1 MQMTTLID
9 DVNAKLEAYQTK
21 LNENVEKLER
31 AFTLDVN
38 PDRER
43 FKEEVYP
50 ILLEIDNKVLFVR
63 KNVKNSLKNS
73 ILRKQVSEN
82 IIEIGK
88 LILKTRDIFQS
99 FKDYSSELLAIVISN
114 CYQISIETSF
124 LLSWM
129 IINSEEE
136 CNKQGLLNAIE
147 NSLNLIDYSLNK
159 DLENIFS
166 LTIDDSFENYILHS
180 INISEKINFAH
191 QEITNSPNFS
201 VIDTLNIEKLNKIK
215 IYREK
220 VKYFLKKVLDYKKN
234 RTQEDIS
241 IKIVKSSWNQYI
253 GLINALGD
261 ISWCRISYFDKV
273 LELMC
278 PGIKHENINRSIDA
292 LIVAYCDNKEID
304 YVLLGS
310 TTAKKEKE
318 KKGKEPDSGYVFG
331 DGNEI
336 PDLAVEINFTSGSIE
351 DLSIYKKLGVKEVW
365 IWDKKDV
372 LTFYV
377 LINDEY
383 KTTNKSFFLQDIT
396 TEIIH
401 KYTSLIML
409 NMKKTRLYKKEF
421 IAEINQD
428 TPESSF

>member
-136 CNKQGLLNAIE
+136 CNKQGLLNAIK

-166 LTIDDSFENYILHS
+166 L
-180 INISEKINFAH
+180 
-191 QEITNSPNFS
+191 
-201 VIDTLNIEKLNKIK
+201 
-215 IYREK
+215 IY
-220 VKYFLKKVLDYKKN
+220 F
-234 RTQEDIS
+234 THH
-241 IKIVKSSWNQYI
+241 
-253 GLINALGD
+253 A
-261 ISWCRISYFDKV
+261 
-273 LELMC
+273 
-278 PGIKHENINRSIDA
+278 KHEKNQIIQKR
-292 LIVAYCDNKEID
+292 VYC
-304 YVLLGS
+304 
-310 TTAKKEKE
+310 
-318 KKGKEPDSGYVFG
+318 
-331 DGNEI
+331 
-336 PDLAVEINFTSGSIE
+336 
-351 DLSIYKKLGVKEVW
+351 
-365 IWDKKDV
+365 
-372 LTFYV
+372 
-377 LINDEY
+377 
-383 KTTNKSFFLQDIT
+383 
-396 TEIIH
+396 
-401 KYTSLIML
+401 
-409 NMKKTRLYKKEF
+409 
-421 IAEINQD
+421 
-428 TPESSF
+428 